1 VIAYLLAHGRR
12 DMATLVAVLGALD
25 RHSLAAKRAI
35 TVPMLR
41 QWLQRDLPWRG
52 E

>member
-1 VIAYLLAHGRR
+1 
-12 DMATLVAVLGALD
+12 MATLVAVLEALD

-41 QWLQRDLPWRG
+41 HWLQRDLPWRG